1 MHIGKS
7 VRVFQCFRGL
17 YDSRTRNLENVACES
32 SRQKQC
38 WAMMNA
44 CGEWETI
51 QEIGCSSNGAETN
64 QIQIK
69 EDTSETQKA
78 PQKNQKLKKKKKLM
92 SIAKAKKT
100 WYMVDVLTAM

>member
-32 SRQKQC
+32 LRQKQC

-44 CGEWETI
+44 CGEWEAI
-51 QEIGCSSNGAETN
+51 QKMGCSSNGAETN

-78 PQKNQKLKKKKKLM
+78 PPKNQKLKKKKNVN
-92 SIAKAKKT
+92 S
-100 WYMVDVLTAM
+100 

>member
-1 MHIGKS
+1 MH
-7 VRVFQCFRGL
+7 V
-17 YDSRTRNLENVACES
+17 ES
-32 SRQKQC
+32 ERQSKK
-38 WAMMNA
+38 M
-44 CGEWETI
+44 
-51 QEIGCSSNGAETN
+51 GCSSNGAETN

-78 PQKNQKLKKKKKLM
+78 PPKKSKTKKKKKLM